1 MVQFPKEPRMENE
14 CRNTMAN
21 IFGRIVVKAFIE
33 QQGTEAMQRLSR
45 DMRVEAF
52 VVGVLTGAMSTWLQ
66 ASGLQHYDTIVEST
80 IEYVPF
86 AAEQARIAI
95 EHGQQSDKAH

>member
-1 MVQFPKEPRMENE
+1 MVQFPKEPLMENE

-33 QQGTEAMQRLSR
+33 HEGTETMQRLAR
-45 DMRVEAF
+45 DMRIEAF

-66 ASGLQHYDTIVEST
+66 ASGLQHYDSIVEST
-80 IEYVPF
+80 VKYVPF
-86 AAEQARIAI
+86 AAEQARVAI
-95 EHGQQSDKAH
+95 EHGQK